1 MKKIKN
7 FFIQLLILAIK
18 TIYREKIE
26 LFFSEIGEKTRWQLF
41 TNPVLVPVKK
51 GTRKYYIFEYVDGDG
66 KHRVHLSRHEFNRK
80 GSKFPITITTDE
92 GGMQHYVDGLT
103 GITGPMGITGVPYGL
118 TGITG
123 PMGITGVPYGLT
135 GITGPMGITGVP
147 FDEHLDYTPDTPE
160 SYIGKDRT

>member
-51 GTRKYYIFEYVDGDG
+51 GTRKYYIFEYMDGDG

-92 GGMQHYVDGLT
+92 GGMQHYADGFSGITGHMGIT
-103 GITGPMGITGVPYGL
+103 GIDGTGPMGA
-118 TGITG
+118 
-123 PMGITGVPYGLT
+123 
-135 GITGPMGITGVP
+135 P
-147 FDEHLDYTPDTPE
+147 FDEQNPYMLTGDE
-160 SYIGKDRT
+160 LKRTEDKIKSS